1 MIDENAFG
9 LLIAYLSI
17 EVDEYDGER
26 EDFVTRYKAFCTL
39 LRARL
44 RNQPPSASGRAIE
57 LGHAFYVEL
66 IEGDNECDLIAWLR
80 MTRAELS
87 EPGYLTAGILTY
99 GSSWY
104 DAAEPY
110 PAVTNLGMSKL
121 VNASGPS
128 EPLRRALCA
137 EAASRGDEDAG
148 APGWGPGLY
157 LDVDAVEALGRKP
170 KNQPTILRSGGAE
183 YFRAGS

>member
-1 MIDENAFG
+1 MIDESAFG

-17 EVDEYDGER
+17 EDDEYDGER
-26 EDFVTRYKAFCTL
+26 EQFVARYQAFSAL

-44 RNQPPSASGRAIE
+44 RGQPPSAQPRAIE

-66 IEGDNECDLIAWLR
+66 IEDGNECDLIGWLR
-80 MTRAELS
+80 EARAELT
-87 EPGYLTAGILTY
+87 EHGYLTAGVLTY

-104 DAAEPY
+104 DHAEPH
-110 PAVTNLGMSKL
+110 PAVTDCGTSKL

-128 EPLRRALCA
+128 EPLRFALCA
-137 EAASRGDEDAG
+137 EAASRGDGDAG

-157 LDVDAVEALGRKP
+157 LHVDAVEALRRKP

>member
-17 EVDEYDGER
+17 EEDEYDGER
-26 EDFVTRYKAFCTL
+26 EDFVTRYKAFEAL

-44 RNQPPSASGRAIE
+44 RKQPPSASVHAVQ

-66 IEGDNECDLIAWLR
+66 IEGNNECDLIGWLR
-80 MTRAELS
+80 ATRAELS
-87 EPGYLTAGILTY
+87 DLGYLTAGILTY

-104 DAAEPY
+104 DTAEP
-110 PAVTNLGMSKL
+110 PSSVTDLDTPKL

-137 EAASRGDEDAG
+137 DAASRGDENSD

-157 LDVDAVEALGRKP
+157 LDVDAVDALGRKP
-170 KNQPTILRSGGAE
+170 KNQPTILRSGGAA